1 MKAND
6 EHSPRASE
14 LPFRPGGCDSIYKP
28 RVTMLSNSPSP
39 FTGLISFRIQQPCKK
54 LSLQQ
59 VGVRKDGRMSLETE
73 GESDKNREPFSGGQT
88 REGRREEGER
98 GQKKYVSLPNFVW
111 GSSQT
116 CSAAFK

>member
-1 MKAND
+1 
-6 EHSPRASE
+6 
-14 LPFRPGGCDSIYKP
+14 
-28 RVTMLSNSPSP
+28 MLSNSPSP
-39 FTGLISFRIQQPCKK
+39 FMGMISFSIQQPCKK
-54 LSLQQ
+54 LSLRQ
-59 VGVRKDGRMSLETE
+59 VGMRKDGRMSPEIE

-111 GSSQT
+111 GSSQP